1 MKKLFHFFLIISFS
15 ALTQEVAED
24 IEEVIAVGQK
34 AGLKSALK
42 KQQDSDSVISVID
55 SDGLGQFPDTTAA
68 EAVRRLSGI
77 SVENDQGEG
86 RYVVIRG
93 MSPELNSFS
102 LNGAMLAA
110 PENNRAVLL
119 DGLSSD
125 LLSSI
130 TVSKTLT
137 PDQDADSIGGRI
149 DFNTLDPLDI
159 DGSYNRLKIESSWNE
174 LTENSNNPRMSFT
187 TGRKISSDLAY
198 TFGANYQ
205 SRQTIS
211 NNNETGF
218 GWEPENN
225 VWFMN
230 DDFEQRYYDLTR
242 ERLGF
247 SGEVSF
253 LLNDTTQLYVRGMQ
267 NNYNDDEVRFKDE
280 YGKLDMVELG
290 ATSAKYE
297 RVRHD
302 VETRQR
308 LESRTLQ
315 AISFGGSTELDVRG
329 NFFNVDFDFSYS
341 FAEQDDTDNAD
352 ATFRCEIRADKDK
365 CIDLDGVYD
374 GWVGQIDWSNP
385 QTPIFTW
392 NSAVPGI
399 GAVYD
404 LNNYGLD
411 EVEFEKALTQ
421 DTINAFKLDFTRD
434 LLRFGFDATEKFGLK
449 VSEREKDVQIDN
461 SFWGDGGFSIG
472 NLNPTSPIIWRLP
485 NPFFQSASPS
495 AVRNLENQTDLLDYS
510 ASASR
515 YASYAEDFIT
525 NEDITSIYYMNTFR
539 GEVATIILGFRYE
552 ITETETFGNDASLNE
567 DGVGGYECAGSFA
580 DDVCVISQSSSS
592 KHEFFA
598 PNFTYKL
605 QLDDNLVLRAARWS
619 ALSRPKFTAS
629 AFRTMVEIEE
639 DDGSI
644 DGAKAEVGNPEL
656 KPMEATNYDIGLEYY
671 LSDFSYVSLNFF
683 KKFIKNDIYKV
694 LSENI
699 SYQGVLLDEY
709 VTYVNADEGE
719 LTGLEFNF
727 QYEFDN
733 LPGMFVAF
741 NFTNTEGDNESPFD
755 RTERI
760 PFRKLSENNA
770 NFSIG
775 YDKDKFDLRLAA
787 NYRSD
792 YLDVLSQ
799 DEDAS
804 LNSLD
809 YSRFTDNFMQLDF
822 TAKYRYSDEL
832 TFNLELVNI
841 NDEPEY
847 YYWGDKA
854 RLSQYDEFGTTV
866 NFGARYSF

>member
-1 MKKLFHFFLIISFS
+1 MKKLFLFLLIISFS
-15 ALTQEVAED
+15 ALTQEVADD

-119 DGLSSD
+119 DGLSTD

-253 LLNDTTQLYVRGMQ
+253 LLNDTTQLYVRGML

-399 GAVYD
+399 EAVYD

-434 LLRFGFDATEKFGLK
+434 LLRFGFDTTEKFGLK

>member
-1 MKKLFHFFLIISFS
+1 MKKLFLFFLIISFS

-119 DGLSSD
+119 DGLSTD

-247 SGEVSF
+247 SGEISF
-253 LLNDTTQLYVRGMQ
+253 LLNDTTQLYVRGML

-399 GAVYD
+399 EAVYD

-495 AVRNLENQTDLLDYS
+495 AVRNLENQIDLLDYS

>member
-1 MKKLFHFFLIISFS
+1 MKKLFIFFLIISFS
-15 ALTQEVAED
+15 ALTQEVSED

-119 DGLSSD
+119 DGLSTD

-434 LLRFGFDATEKFGLK
+434 LLRFGFDTTEKFGLK
-449 VSEREKDVQIDN
+449 VSKREKDVQIDN

-510 ASASR
+510 ASTSR

-567 DGVGGYECAGSFA
+567 DGVGGYECAGFFA

-733 LPGMFVAF
+733 LPGLFVAF

-755 RTERI
+755 RTKRI

>member
-1 MKKLFHFFLIISFS
+1 MKKLFLFFLIISFG
-15 ALTQEVAED
+15 ALTQEVADD

-119 DGLSSD
+119 DGLSTD

-399 GAVYD
+399 EAVYD

>member
-1 MKKLFHFFLIISFS
+1 MKKLFFFFLIISFNV
-15 ALTQEVAED
+15 LTQEVAED

-119 DGLSSD
+119 DGLSTD

-365 CIDLDGVYD
+365 CIDLDGVYN
-374 GWVGQIDWSNP
+374 GWVGQIDWSTP

-434 LLRFGFDATEKFGLK
+434 LLRFGFDTTEKFGLK

-510 ASASR
+510 ASSSR

-552 ITETETFGNDASLNE
+552 ITDTETFGNDASLNE

>member
-1 MKKLFHFFLIISFS
+1 MKKLFLFFLIISFS

-119 DGLSSD
+119 DGLSTD

-399 GAVYD
+399 EAVYD

-434 LLRFGFDATEKFGLK
+434 LLRFGFDTTEKFGLK

-639 DDGSI
+639 GDGSI

>member
-1 MKKLFHFFLIISFS
+1 MKKLFLFFLIISFG

-119 DGLSSD
+119 DGLSTD

-733 LPGMFVAF
+733 LPGVFVAF

>member
-1 MKKLFHFFLIISFS
+1 MKKLFLFFLIISFS

-119 DGLSSD
+119 DGLSTD

-399 GAVYD
+399 EAVYD

-525 NEDITSIYYMNTFR
+525 NEDITSIYYMNTLR

-644 DGAKAEVGNPEL
+644 DGAKAEVGNP
-656 KPMEATNYDIGLEYY
+656 
-671 LSDFSYVSLNFF
+671 
-683 KKFIKNDIYKV
+683 
-694 LSENI
+694 
-699 SYQGVLLDEY
+699 
-709 VTYVNADEGE
+709 
-719 LTGLEFNF
+719 
-727 QYEFDN
+727 
-733 LPGMFVAF
+733 
-741 NFTNTEGDNESPFD
+741 
-755 RTERI
+755 
-760 PFRKLSENNA
+760 
-770 NFSIG
+770 
-775 YDKDKFDLRLAA
+775 
-787 NYRSD
+787 
-792 YLDVLSQ
+792 
-799 DEDAS
+799 
-804 LNSLD
+804 
-809 YSRFTDNFMQLDF
+809 
-822 TAKYRYSDEL
+822 
-832 TFNLELVNI
+832 
-841 NDEPEY
+841 
-847 YYWGDKA
+847 
-854 RLSQYDEFGTTV
+854 
-866 NFGARYSF
+866 

>member
-1 MKKLFHFFLIISFS
+1 MKKLFLFFLIISFS

-119 DGLSSD
+119 DGLSTD

-253 LLNDTTQLYVRGMQ
+253 LLNDTTQLYVRGML

-399 GAVYD
+399 EAVYD

-434 LLRFGFDATEKFGLK
+434 LLRFGFDTTEKFGLK

-699 SYQGVLLDEY
+699 LYQGVLLDEY
-709 VTYVNADEGE
+709 VTYVNADDGE

>member
-1 MKKLFHFFLIISFS
+1 MKKLFLFFLIIGFS

-119 DGLSSD
+119 DGLSTD

-187 TGRKISSDLAY
+187 TGRKISSDFAY

-315 AISFGGSTELDVRG
+315 AISFGGSTELDIRG

-434 LLRFGFDATEKFGLK
+434 LLRFGFDATEKFGVK

-510 ASASR
+510 ASAST

-733 LPGMFVAF
+733 VPGMFVAF

-841 NDEPEY
+841 NDDPEY
-847 YYWGDKA
+847 YYWGDKV

>member
-1 MKKLFHFFLIISFS
+1 MKKLFLFFLIISFS

-119 DGLSSD
+119 DGLSTD

-253 LLNDTTQLYVRGMQ
+253 LLNDTTQLYVRGML

-434 LLRFGFDATEKFGLK
+434 LLRFGFDTTEKFGLK

-741 NFTNTEGDNESPFD
+741 NFTNTEGDNKSPFD

-822 TAKYRYSDEL
+822 AAKYRYSDEL

>member
-1 MKKLFHFFLIISFS
+1 MKKLFLFFLIISFN

-119 DGLSSD
+119 DGLSTD

-280 YGKLDMVELG
+280 YGKLDMVELDV
-290 ATSAKYE
+290 TSAKYE

>member
-1 MKKLFHFFLIISFS
+1 MKKLFFCFLIISFS

-119 DGLSSD
+119 DGLSTD

-434 LLRFGFDATEKFGLK
+434 LLRFGFDTTEKFGLK

-709 VTYVNADEGE
+709 ATYVNADEGE

-727 QYEFDN
+727 QYEFDS

-741 NFTNTEGDNESPFD
+741 NFTNTEGDNESPFN

>member
-1 MKKLFHFFLIISFS
+1 MKKLSLFFLIISFS
-15 ALTQEVAED
+15 AHTQEVAED
-24 IEEVIAVGQK
+24 IEEVIAIGQK

-119 DGLSSD
+119 DGLSTD

-385 QTPIFTW
+385 QTPIFSW

-434 LLRFGFDATEKFGLK
+434 LLKFGFDTTEKFGLK

-510 ASASR
+510 ASTTR

-639 DDGSI
+639 DNGSI

-671 LSDFSYVSLNFF
+671 LSDFSYISLNFF
-683 KKFIKNDIYKV
+683 KKYIKNDIYKV

-741 NFTNTEGDNESPFD
+741 NFTNTEGNNESPFD

>member
-1 MKKLFHFFLIISFS
+1 MKKLFLFFLIISFG

-119 DGLSSD
+119 DGLSTD

-253 LLNDTTQLYVRGMQ
+253 LLNDTTQLYVRGML

-741 NFTNTEGDNESPFD
+741 NFTNTEGNNESPFD

>member
-1 MKKLFHFFLIISFS
+1 MKKLFLFFLIISFS

-119 DGLSSD
+119 DGLSTD

-434 LLRFGFDATEKFGLK
+434 LLRFGFDTTEKFGLK

-709 VTYVNADEGE
+709 VTYVNANEGE
-719 LTGLEFNF
+719 LTGLEFNL

>member
-1 MKKLFHFFLIISFS
+1 MKKLFLFFLIISFS

-119 DGLSSD
+119 DGLSTD

-253 LLNDTTQLYVRGMQ
+253 LLNDTTQLYVRGML

-567 DGVGGYECAGSFA
+567 DGVGGYVCAGSFA

-847 YYWGDKA
+847 YYWGDRA

>member
-1 MKKLFHFFLIISFS
+1 MKKLFPFFLIICFS

-119 DGLSSD
+119 DGLSTD

-399 GAVYD
+399 EAVYD

>member
-1 MKKLFHFFLIISFS
+1 MKKLFLFFLIISFS

-119 DGLSSD
+119 DGLSTD

-253 LLNDTTQLYVRGMQ
+253 LLNDTTQLYVRGML

-399 GAVYD
+399 EAVYD

-434 LLRFGFDATEKFGLK
+434 LLRFGFDTTEKFGLK

-699 SYQGVLLDEY
+699 LYQGVLLDEY

-775 YDKDKFDLRLAA
+775 YDKNKFDLRLAA

-847 YYWGDKA
+847 YYWGDRA

>member
-1 MKKLFHFFLIISFS
+1 MKKLFLFFLIISFS

-119 DGLSSD
+119 DGLSTD

-399 GAVYD
+399 EAVYD

-449 VSEREKDVQIDN
+449 VSEREKNVQIDN

-485 NPFFQSASPS
+485 NPFFQSANPS

-639 DDGSI
+639 GDGSI

-709 VTYVNADEGE
+709 VTYVNADDGE

-741 NFTNTEGDNESPFD
+741 NFTNTEGNNESPFD

>member
-1 MKKLFHFFLIISFS
+1 MKKLFLFFLIISFG

-55 SDGLGQFPDTTAA
+55 SDGLGQFPDTNAA

-119 DGLSSD
+119 DGLSTD

-399 GAVYD
+399 EAVYD

-434 LLRFGFDATEKFGLK
+434 LLRFGFDTTEKFGLK

-709 VTYVNADEGE
+709 VTYANADEGE

-741 NFTNTEGDNESPFD
+741 NFTNTEGNNESPFD

>member
-1 MKKLFHFFLIISFS
+1 MKKLFLFFLIISFG

-119 DGLSSD
+119 DGLSTD

-399 GAVYD
+399 EAVYD

-434 LLRFGFDATEKFGLK
+434 LLRFGFDTTEKFGLK

>member
-1 MKKLFHFFLIISFS
+1 MKKLFFFFLIISFS

-119 DGLSSD
+119 DGLSTD

-253 LLNDTTQLYVRGMQ
+253 LLNDSTQLYVRGMQ

-399 GAVYD
+399 EAVYD

-434 LLRFGFDATEKFGLK
+434 LLRFGFDTTEKFGLK

-510 ASASR
+510 ASSSR

-525 NEDITSIYYMNTFR
+525 NEDVTSIYYMNTFR

-727 QYEFDN
+727 QYEFDS

-741 NFTNTEGDNESPFD
+741 NFTNTEGDNESPFN

>member
-1 MKKLFHFFLIISFS
+1 MKKLFLFLLIFSFS

-119 DGLSSD
+119 DGLSTD

-253 LLNDTTQLYVRGMQ
+253 LLNDTTQLYIRGMQ

-399 GAVYD
+399 GAVYN

-472 NLNPTSPIIWRLP
+472 NLNPTSPVIWRLP

-552 ITETETFGNDASLNE
+552 ITETETFGNDASLKI
-567 DGVGGYECAGSFA
+567 G
-580 DDVCVISQSSSS
+580 
-592 KHEFFA
+592 
-598 PNFTYKL
+598 
-605 QLDDNLVLRAARWS
+605 RAH
-619 ALSRPKFTAS
+619 
-629 AFRTMVEIEE
+629 V
-639 DDGSI
+639 
-644 DGAKAEVGNPEL
+644 
-656 KPMEATNYDIGLEYY
+656 
-671 LSDFSYVSLNFF
+671 
-683 KKFIKNDIYKV
+683 
-694 LSENI
+694 
-699 SYQGVLLDEY
+699 
-709 VTYVNADEGE
+709 
-719 LTGLEFNF
+719 
-727 QYEFDN
+727 
-733 LPGMFVAF
+733 
-741 NFTNTEGDNESPFD
+741 
-755 RTERI
+755 
-760 PFRKLSENNA
+760 
-770 NFSIG
+770 
-775 YDKDKFDLRLAA
+775 
-787 NYRSD
+787 
-792 YLDVLSQ
+792 
-799 DEDAS
+799 
-804 LNSLD
+804 
-809 YSRFTDNFMQLDF
+809 
-822 TAKYRYSDEL
+822 
-832 TFNLELVNI
+832 
-841 NDEPEY
+841 
-847 YYWGDKA
+847 
-854 RLSQYDEFGTTV
+854 
-866 NFGARYSF
+866 

>member
-1 MKKLFHFFLIISFS
+1 MKKLFLFFLIISFS

-119 DGLSSD
+119 DGLSTD

-230 DDFEQRYYDLTR
+230 DDFEHRYYDLTR

-253 LLNDTTQLYVRGMQ
+253 LLNDTTQLYVRGML

-434 LLRFGFDATEKFGLK
+434 LLRFGFDTTEKFGLK

-495 AVRNLENQTDLLDYS
+495 AVRNLENQIDLLDYS

-683 KKFIKNDIYKV
+683 KKYIKNDIYKV

>member
-1 MKKLFHFFLIISFS
+1 MKKLFLFFLIISYN
-15 ALTQEVAED
+15 ALPQEVVED

-119 DGLSSD
+119 DGLSTD

-352 ATFRCEIRADKDK
+352 ATFRCEIRADKDNM
-365 CIDLDGVYD
+365 Y
-374 GWVGQIDWSNP
+374 
-385 QTPIFTW
+385 
-392 NSAVPGI
+392 
-399 GAVYD
+399 
-404 LNNYGLD
+404 
-411 EVEFEKALTQ
+411 
-421 DTINAFKLDFTRD
+421 
-434 LLRFGFDATEKFGLK
+434 
-449 VSEREKDVQIDN
+449 
-461 SFWGDGGFSIG
+461 
-472 NLNPTSPIIWRLP
+472 
-485 NPFFQSASPS
+485 
-495 AVRNLENQTDLLDYS
+495 
-510 ASASR
+510 
-515 YASYAEDFIT
+515 
-525 NEDITSIYYMNTFR
+525 
-539 GEVATIILGFRYE
+539 
-552 ITETETFGNDASLNE
+552 
-567 DGVGGYECAGSFA
+567 
-580 DDVCVISQSSSS
+580 
-592 KHEFFA
+592 
-598 PNFTYKL
+598 
-605 QLDDNLVLRAARWS
+605 
-619 ALSRPKFTAS
+619 
-629 AFRTMVEIEE
+629 
-639 DDGSI
+639 
-644 DGAKAEVGNPEL
+644 
-656 KPMEATNYDIGLEYY
+656 
-671 LSDFSYVSLNFF
+671 
-683 KKFIKNDIYKV
+683 
-694 LSENI
+694 
-699 SYQGVLLDEY
+699 
-709 VTYVNADEGE
+709 
-719 LTGLEFNF
+719 
-727 QYEFDN
+727 
-733 LPGMFVAF
+733 
-741 NFTNTEGDNESPFD
+741 
-755 RTERI
+755 
-760 PFRKLSENNA
+760 
-770 NFSIG
+770 
-775 YDKDKFDLRLAA
+775 
-787 NYRSD
+787 
-792 YLDVLSQ
+792 
-799 DEDAS
+799 
-804 LNSLD
+804 
-809 YSRFTDNFMQLDF
+809 
-822 TAKYRYSDEL
+822 
-832 TFNLELVNI
+832 
-841 NDEPEY
+841 
-847 YYWGDKA
+847 
-854 RLSQYDEFGTTV
+854 
-866 NFGARYSF
+866 

>member
-1 MKKLFHFFLIISFS
+1 MKKLFFFFLIISFS

-119 DGLSSD
+119 DGLSTD

-218 GWEPENN
+218 SWEPENN

-253 LLNDTTQLYVRGMQ
+253 LLNDSTQLYVRGMQ

-280 YGKLDMVELG
+280 YGKLDMFELG

-434 LLRFGFDATEKFGLK
+434 LLRFGFDTTEKFGLK

-510 ASASR
+510 ASSSR

-727 QYEFDN
+727 QYEFDS

-741 NFTNTEGDNESPFD
+741 NFTNTEGDNESPFN

>member
-1 MKKLFHFFLIISFS
+1 MKKYILLLSILTSFIFS
-15 ALTQEVAED
+15 QEVNDD
-24 IEEVIAVGQK
+24 IEEVVSIGQK

-42 KQQDSDSVISVID
+42 KQQDSDSIISVVD

-86 RYVVIRG
+86 RYIVIRG
-93 MSPELNSFS
+93 MSPELNSFAF
-102 LNGAMLAA
+102 NGAMLAA

-119 DGLSSD
+119 DGLSTD

-149 DFNTLDPLDI
+149 DFKTLNPLDI

-174 LTENSNNPRMSFT
+174 LTESSNNPRMSFT
-187 TGRKISSDLAY
+187 TGRKVSSDFAY
-198 TFGANYQ
+198 SVGMNYQ
-205 SRQTIS
+205 SRQTIA

-230 DDFEQRYYDLTR
+230 DDYEQRYYDLTR
-242 ERLGF
+242 QRLGF
-247 SGEVSF
+247 SGEMSF
-253 LLNDTTQLYVRGMQ
+253 LINDSTQLYIRALHNDYQ
-267 NNYNDDEVRFKDE
+267 DDELRFKDE
-280 YGKLDMVELG
+280 YGKLDMVSMG
-290 ATSAKYE
+290 ATSARYD

-308 LESRTLQ
+308 IETRTLQ
-315 AISFGGSTELDVRG
+315 AISFGGSTELDFRG
-329 NFFNVDFDFSYS
+329 NVFNVDFDYSYS
-341 FAEQDDTDNAD
+341 FAEENDTDNAD

-374 GWVGQIDWSNP
+374 DWVAEIDWSNP
-385 QTPIFTW
+385 QTPVFMW
-392 NSAVPGI
+392 NPSVPGI
-399 GAVYD
+399 NAAYD
-404 LNNYGLD
+404 LCNYVLD
-411 EVEFEKALTQ
+411 EVEFEKAVSE

-434 LLRFGFDATEKFGLK
+434 LVRFGFDATEKFGFK
-449 VSEREKDVQIDN
+449 SSEREKNVQIDN
-461 SFWGDGGFSIG
+461 SFWSGGDYTLA
-472 NLNPTSPIIWRLP
+472 NLNPTGPAIWRLP
-485 NPFFQSASPS
+485 NPFFTSAGPS
-495 AVRNLENQTDLLDYS
+495 AVRNLENLLDTMEIS
-510 ASASR
+510 EDSSR
-515 YASYAEDFIT
+515 YASFAEDFIT
-525 NEDITSIYYMNTFR
+525 NEDVTSIYYMNTFR

-552 ITETETFGNDASLNE
+552 ITDTETLGNDASLNE
-567 DGVGGYECAGSFA
+567 DGVGGYVCAGSFA
-580 DDVCVISQSSSS
+580 DDVCVVPQIASGR
-592 KHEFFA
+592 HEFFA

-605 QLDDNLVLRAARWS
+605 QLDDNLIFRAARWS

-639 DDGSI
+639 DDGEI
-644 DGAKAEVGNPEL
+644 DEAKAEVGNPNL
-656 KPMEATNYDIGLEYY
+656 KPMEATNYDFGLEYY
-671 LSDFSYVSLNFF
+671 FSDFSYVGINFF
-683 KKFIKNDIYKV
+683 TKYIKNDVYKV
-694 LSENI
+694 LREDV
-699 SYQGVLLDEY
+699 SYQGIMLDEY
-709 VTYVNADEGE
+709 VSYVNADEGE
-719 LTGLEFNF
+719 LNGMEINF
-727 QYEFDN
+727 QYELEN
-733 LPGMFVAF
+733 LPGFFVSA
-741 NFTNTEGDNESPFD
+741 NYTSTEGENESPFD

-760 PFRKLSENNA
+760 PFRKLSEQNA
-770 NFSIG
+770 NLSFG
-775 YDKDKFDLRLAA
+775 YDKGKFDVRLAA

-809 YSRFTDNFMQLDF
+809 YSRFTDNFMQVDF
-822 TAKYRYSDEL
+822 TAKYRYSDQL
-832 TFNLELVNI
+832 TFNFELVNI

-847 YYWGDKA
+847 YYWGDKT
-854 RLSQYDEFGTTV
+854 RLSQYDEYGSTV

>member
-1 MKKLFHFFLIISFS
+1 MKKLFLFFLIISFS

-119 DGLSSD
+119 DGLSTD

-399 GAVYD
+399 EAVYD

-434 LLRFGFDATEKFGLK
+434 LLRFGFDTTEKFGLK

-699 SYQGVLLDEY
+699 LYQGVLLDEY